1 MSTFFPHTGTEDQW
15 NAAYY
20 RLEDYLRSLRVVNKV
35 RQSQIIL
42 PILRTASE
50 RHAQDPTLDPT
61 SLAVQELFAVL
72 DTWFARAALASE
84 TLSTTGRVAF
94 LLTDSAEKWPEYFL
108 AEEIPVEYARELREC
123 ETLAGPDLE
132 MSSMVPRPLDIP
144 APDVSLPAAWKS
156 GRLMLVSLAAVCL
169 AIFKR

>member
-1 MSTFFPHTGTEDQW
+1 MNTFFPHTGTEEEW

-20 RLEDYLRSLRVVNKV
+20 RLEDYLRALRVVNKV

-42 PILRTASE
+42 PVLQAAAA
-50 RHAQDPTLDPT
+50 RHAQDPTLNPT
-61 SLAVQELFAVL
+61 ALAVQELFEVL
-72 DTWFARAALASE
+72 DSWFARAALASE
-84 TLSTTGRVAF
+84 TLATTGRVAF

-108 AEEIPVEYARELREC
+108 AEEIPAEYARELREC

-144 APDVSLPAAWKS
+144 APDVSLPAAWKG
-156 GRLMLVSLAAVCL
+156 GRLMLVSVAAVCFGF
-169 AIFKR
+169 FKR